1 MTYDVFLE
9 QMKNDLQTAFSGE
22 LPEKYSQVKIG
33 IRDVEKLQGESYRG
47 ISFRIGD
54 SPIEGNLNLQQAY
67 QEQEAG
73 IPYSEILRQT
83 KEAITQQVDRMPQF
97 NLGELSS
104 YEAVK
109 QSVMMELIPQKGNEE
124 RLAEIPH
131 RDVEDMALIYR
142 MDMGEG
148 SNGRMTAVITNQ
160 NLTAYGIT
168 AEQLHQDALA
178 NAPESHPASLR
189 SLRDVMAGM
198 MGMETDPMMPG
209 EPVIMVATT
218 RDSFLGASVIQYP
231 GFMEQAAEQI
241 GGDFFVL
248 PSSIHE
254 VLLVP
259 DDGNADYHSLE
270 AMVQSINEAEVAP
283 ADRLSDHVYHYDQ
296 ADRVFELADKTAA
309 RKLEQKLAKK
319 TEQREP
325 AEKKT
330 SVLAQLG
337 EKKRRPWSM
346 HRKLKRRGE
355 PFPKQHC
362 KNEYRYIDRGAFNAW
377 YKRQQTF
384 PFLMRRKGRRI
395 T

>member
-9 QMKNDLQTAFSGE
+9 QMKNDLQTAFSRE

-109 QSVMMELIPQKGNEE
+109 QSMMMELIPQKGNEE
-124 RLAEIPH
+124 RLKEIPH

-241 GGDFFVL
+241 GGDFFIL

-270 AMVQSINEAEVAP
+270 DMVQTINEAEVAP

-319 TEQREP
+319 TGQREP

-337 EKKRRPWSM
+337 EKKKEAMEHASKAKAP
-346 HRKLKRRGE
+346 
-355 PFPKQHC
+355 
-362 KNEYRYIDRGAFNAW
+362 
-377 YKRQQTF
+377 
-384 PFLMRRKGRRI
+384 GRAVPEAAL
-395 T
+395 